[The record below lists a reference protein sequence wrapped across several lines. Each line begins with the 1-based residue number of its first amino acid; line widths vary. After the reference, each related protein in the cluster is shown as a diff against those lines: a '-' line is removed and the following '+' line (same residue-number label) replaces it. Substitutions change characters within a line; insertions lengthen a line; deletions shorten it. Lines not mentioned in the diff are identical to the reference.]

1 MLFSLAYC
9 WIIAWF
15 LSWSS
20 RAKSSLS
27 KDSIVFLFNRFLS
40 CIFLFSFG
48 LNKFSKKYIWK
59 ILQVTQFRSCT
70 LSSTIYIFTKS
81 PSLSLLPKVCT
92 KLKKFIAV
100 SLKASSSLFVKLLQT
115 LRLNLMFAR
124 VILLSVLV
132 ICLVSNK
139 IFSNFLSHQFLKNQI
154 KNISFRFNVEYAPSV
169 HSALARGICISNY
182 EQIF

>member
-9 WIIAWF
+9 WIVASF
-15 LSWSS
+15 VSWSS
-20 RAKSSLS
+20 RTKSSLNNV
-27 KDSIVFLFNRFLS
+27 SIVFLFNRFLS
-40 CIFLFSFG
+40 CILLFSFG
-48 LNKFSKKYIWK
+48 SNKFSKKYIWK
-59 ILQVTQFRSCT
+59 IPQVTKFRSCT

-81 PSLSLLPKVCT
+81 PSLSLLPKACT
-92 KLKKFIAV
+92 KWKKFIAV
-100 SLKASSSLFVKLLQT
+100 SLKTSSSFFVKFLQA
-115 LRLNLMFAR
+115 LKLNLIFAR

-132 ICLVSNK
+132 ICLVSSK